1 MYKYITDFQWAKSDE
16 TDEICAPSSTNV
28 KDKIPQLWEEVAG
41 IPRERKVPTSLHA
54 VVQTPLH
61 DHQLLHG

>member
-1 MYKYITDFQWAKSDE
+1 MYQYITDFQRAKSDE
-16 TDEICAPSSTNV
+16 TIVKTAPSSTNV
-28 KDKIPQLWEEVAG
+28 KDKNPQLWEEVAG